1 MSEVTPIRLAGPQRA
16 PQGPELGSV
25 DPERNSVRPEPNP
38 VRPEPVEGPA
48 GNTSPNAPRYWAFL
62 SYSHHD
68 KLVAKRLQRQL
79 ETYRVPRR
87 LIGRETSVG
96 QVPARVTP
104 VFRDRDELHAGAD
117 LKASVQEALSRSRWL
132 IVVCT
137 PDAARSPWVN
147 REIIEFK
154 RLRGERHVLALI
166 ARGEPFASDMP
177 GREAEECFPP
187 ALRRALNADGQPE
200 GEPLEPIAADMRK
213 HGDGPQRAMLKLL
226 AGMVGVGFDDLVRR
240 DMQRRVRLLSAVA
253 GASVVGVLGF
263 ALLAVM
269 AVRARN
275 EAQHQRLQ
283 AEGLIEFMLGDLRKK
298 LEPVGRLEVL
308 DSVGEKALAY
318 YGAQE
323 SGMLDSTALGHRS
336 RAMHLIG
343 EIRDLRGNPAEAQ
356 KAFEQAAET
365 TAQLLAKS
373 PNDGHRIFDHAQSV
387 FWVGYAAWK
396 RVDGKTAEA
405 KFGEYLNLSQR
416 LSAIDP
422 YNVDWRAE
430 VAFANVNLGIVQL
443 GTGRP
448 VVALKSLL
456 LAGDVLT
463 ELTLKRPELGFEL
476 AQNHAWLAEAYER
489 LGDYERALS
498 EQQRQLELLRATPEA
513 EKNRNVQRGILSA
526 LSQVS
531 MYQLALGRPSEA
543 ETNSE
548 AGVRIASELVTAD
561 PRNLFWRSEACA
573 ARLRLVEV
581 QLAQGHDAKAR
592 EGWAQTSRCVAEV
605 NAVGSQGQNFSLRIG
620 ARSISLGAALVS
632 EAGRAAL
639 IDEAA
644 RFLDQAVPK
653 LTSDMVDR
661 VKLSVELAN
670 AAIALGEL
678 QVQRNPEAAK
688 AAWLRAESL
697 LSPLAD
703 GTDGAVLAPLA
714 RVRYRLGDIQG
725 AHHLVARVQDSS
737 YRHPAFVGLAK
748 QLRAVQGG
756 GRHIETPEKNHE

>member
-1 MSEVTPIRLAGPQRA
+1 MSEVTPIRPAGPQRA
-16 PQGPELGSV
+16 PLGPELRSV
-25 DPERNSVRPEPNP
+25 DPERNSVRREPNS

-48 GNTSPNAPRYWAFL
+48 GNNSPNAPRYWAFL

-68 KLVAKRLQRQL
+68 KLIAKRLQRQL

-87 LIGRETSVG
+87 LVGRETSVG

-187 ALRRALNADGQPE
+187 ALRRALNDDGQPE

-318 YGAQE
+318 YGSQE
-323 SGMLDSTALGHRS
+323 ASNLDATALGHRS

-356 KAFEQAAET
+356 AAFEQAAAT
-365 TAQLLAKS
+365 TAQLLAKA
-373 PNDGHRIFDHAQSV
+373 PNDGQRIFDHAQSL

-396 RVDGKTAEA
+396 RADGKTAEA
-405 KFGEYLNLSQR
+405 RFREYLELSER
-416 LSAIDP
+416 LSATDP
-422 YNVDWRAE
+422 ANLDWRSE
-430 VAFANVNLGIVQL
+430 VAFGYVNVGMVQL
-443 GTGRP
+443 DTGRP
-448 VVALKSLL
+448 AVALASLERAGAL
-456 LAGDVLT
+456 LGELVLSRPD
-463 ELTLKRPELGFEL
+463 LTNEL
-476 AQNHAWLAEAYER
+476 AQNYGWRANALER
-489 LGDYERALS
+489 LGDYVRALDAQ
-498 EQQRQLELLRATPEA
+498 ER
-513 EKNRNVQRGILSA
+513 K
-526 LSQVS
+526 
-531 MYQLALGRPSEA
+531 LALFRSAPDFSKNKTAQFGVVRSLNPISQYLLAQGRVHEA
-543 ETNSE
+543 QET
-548 AGVRIASELVTAD
+548 AQAALASAVALVAED
-561 PRNLFWRSEACA
+561 PKNLLWRGGECF
-573 ARLRLVEV
+573 ARLRLSEIHAL
-581 QLAQGHDAKAR
+581 QAHSTAARQEIGRATSCIAQFEAAGSFGFRDSMLLRGRSLWLAAMLANDAEK
-592 EGWAQTSRCVAEV
+592 QSLVAE
-605 NAVGSQGQNFSLRIG
+605 LR
-620 ARSISLGAALVS
+620 AFLA
-632 EAGRAAL
+632 EAT
-639 IDEAA
+639 
-644 RFLDQAVPK
+644 PK
-653 LTSDMVDR
+653 LTADTLDR
-661 VKLSVELAN
+661 VTLAVELAN
-670 AAIALGEL
+670 AWLALGEL
-678 QVQRNPEAAK
+678 QPSPTGAEAVK
-688 AAWLRAESL
+688 AWQSAITL
-697 LSPLAD
+697 LQPFKD
-703 GTDGAVLAPLA
+703 TRDGAVLVPIA
-714 RVRYRLGDIQG
+714 RAHLKLGNDAQAERLSVTIQ
-725 AHHLVARVQDSS
+725 STS
-737 YRHPAFVGLAK
+737 YRHPVFAGLVK
-748 QLRAVQGG
+748 QLRAVRGG
-756 GRHIETPEKNHE
+756 SKT

>member
-1 MSEVTPIRLAGPQRA
+1 MLKLVSPEEPATPAA
-16 PQGPELGSV
+16 
-25 DPERNSVRPEPNP
+25 
-38 VRPEPVEGPA
+38 
-48 GNTSPNAPRYWAFL
+48 PNAPRYWAFL

-68 KLVAKRLQRQL
+68 KLIAKRLQRQL

-87 LIGRETSVG
+87 LVGRETSVG

-187 ALRRALNADGQPE
+187 ALRRALNDDGQPE

-318 YGAQE
+318 YGEQE
-323 SGMLDSTALGHRS
+323 AAGLDATALGHRS

-343 EIRDLRGNPAEAQ
+343 EIRYLRGNPTEAQ
-356 KAFEQAAET
+356 AAFEQAAST
-365 TAQLLAKS
+365 TEQLLAQS
-373 PNDGHRIFDHAQSV
+373 PKDGQRIFNHAQSV
-387 FWVGYAAWK
+387 FWVGHAAWK
-396 RVDGKTAEA
+396 RGDGKTAERWWQD
-405 KFGEYLNLSQR
+405 YLLLAQR
-416 LSAIDP
+416 LVALDAT
-422 YNVDWRAE
+422 NADWQTE
-430 VAFANVNLGIVQL
+430 LAFAHMNLGTLQV
-443 GTGRP
+443 GSGRP
-448 VVALKSLL
+448 DVALRSLL
-456 LAGDVLT
+456 LAIDLFTNLLPV
-463 ELTLKRPELGFEL
+463 RPALRLEL
-476 AQNHAWLAEAYER
+476 ANAFGWSAVTRSQ
-489 LGDYERALS
+489 LGDYEGALAA
-498 EQQRQLELLRATPEA
+498 QQHQLTLLRAVPDW
-513 EKNRNVQRGILSA
+513 EKNRSAQRGVLQS
-526 LSQVS
+526 LNFVS
-531 MYQLALGRPSEA
+531 VYQMALGRAAEA
-543 ETNSE
+543 EANVF
-548 AGVRIASELVTAD
+548 AGVRIADELVNTD
-561 PRNLFWRSEACA
+561 PNNLFWRSDACI
-573 ARLRLVEV
+573 ARLRAVEV
-581 QLAQGHDAKAR
+581 LLALGRRVDAGNLFTQAANCVNQFN
-592 EGWAQTSRCVAEV
+592 ESGSLGPAQTIKVK
-605 NAVGSQGQNFSLRIG
+605 
-620 ARSISLGAALVS
+620 ARSISLAAALSNTDQQV
-632 EAGRAAL
+632 AL
-639 IDEAA
+639 IEEATK
-644 RFLDQAVPK
+644 FLDRSVPQMGADA
-653 LTSDMVDR
+653 LDR
-661 VKLSVELAN
+661 ANLSVELGR
-670 AAIALGEL
+670 AAIALGQL
-678 QVQRNPEAAK
+678 QARTNAEAARNS
-688 AAWLRAESL
+688 WRRAEAL
-697 LSPLAD
+697 LASFS
-703 GTDGAVLAPLA
+703 GMQDGAVLTPLA
-714 RVRYRLGDIQG
+714 QARYLLGNVQG
-725 AHHLVARVQDSS
+725 AQALVDRIQRTS
-737 YRHPAFVGLAK
+737 YRHPAYADLVK
-748 QLRAVQGG
+748 QLQAVQGG
-756 GRHIETPEKNHE
+756 GRSIATPGARP